1 MQKNSSIT
9 MSMYVSV
16 VSLVAISSL
25 AGCANM
31 QKSPPERN
39 TGYYY
44 LHNPLTE
51 ASQKVDAARIAGK
64 DKECPEEFKAAKDTV
79 DNAYAIYIACRTK
92 EGIAMAQDGISKVNA
107 LCPPKP
113 APPKPAPVV
122 VPPPPPVPAAK
133 ITANPVSID
142 KGAATSLVWS
152 SENAADCTIMP
163 GVGAVQQSGSKAVSP
178 DASTTYKLVCKG
190 AGGSAESSAMVNVIQ
205 PPADS
210 DKDGVVDPADK
221 CPNTPL
227 GTKVDQVGCPVI
239 ECKSAKIEI
248 DFDTNKSDVKPVY
261 HAELDK
267 VAAKLN
273 KFPKATAV
281 IEGHTDNVG
290 ADASNQKLSE
300 RRAQAVKNY
309 LVEKQGIAAS
319 RLSAKG
325 FGETK
330 PIDSNKTAEG
340 RSKNRRVE
348 STFTCPE

>member
-1 MQKNSSIT
+1 MQENRSKK
-9 MSMYVSV
+9 MYVLFL
-16 VSLVAISSL
+16 SLVAISSL

-64 DKECPEEFKAAKDTV
+64 DKECPAEFKAAKDTV
-79 DNAYAIYIACRTK
+79 DNAYAIYIACRTQ

-107 LCPPKP
+107 LCPPP
-113 APPKPAPVV
+113 VIAPKPAPVV
-122 VPPPPPVPAAK
+122 VPPPPAPSAK

-142 KGAATSLVWS
+142 KGATTSLAWS
-152 SENAADCTIMP
+152 AENTSECTVMP
-163 GVGAVQQSGSKAVSP
+163 GVGAVPQSGNKVVSP
-178 DASTTYKLVCKG
+178 EASTTYKLVCKG
-190 AGGSAESSAMVNVIQ
+190 AGGTAESSAVVNVIQ

-210 DKDGVVDPADK
+210 DKDGVIDPLDK

-227 GTKVDQVGCPVI
+227 GTKVDKDGCPVI

-248 DFDTNKSDVKPVY
+248 DFDTNKSDIKPVY

-290 ADASNQKLSE
+290 ADAFNQKLSE
-300 RRAQAVKNY
+300 RRAQSVKTY
-309 LVEKQGIAAS
+309 LVEKLGIAAD

-348 STFTCPE
+348 STFTCP